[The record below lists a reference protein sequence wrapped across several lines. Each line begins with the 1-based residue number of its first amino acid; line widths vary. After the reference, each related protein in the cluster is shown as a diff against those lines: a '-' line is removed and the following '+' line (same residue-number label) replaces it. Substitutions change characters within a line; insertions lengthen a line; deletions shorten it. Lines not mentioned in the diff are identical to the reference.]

1 MRRLESVGQR
11 HQQYAQLTTP
21 VRSLLVQ
28 PRPAWP
34 ALLRTVCV
42 AIALGRGRLA
52 VCGGDGNRGDVGDGR
67 EPSFVINRYRT
78 ATIGLHYYGD
88 SVANSWGD
96 ILSCAIGFVAA
107 RYLGLW
113 VSIAVFVLIEVA
125 GMFWIRAG

>member
-1 MRRLESVGQR
+1 M
-11 HQQYAQLTTP
+11 
-21 VRSLLVQ
+21 
-28 PRPAWP
+28 
-34 ALLRTVCV
+34 

-78 ATIGLHYYGD
+78 ATIALNYYGD

-125 GMFWIRAG
+125 RMFWIRDSLLLNVLMLIHPLDAVKAWQSAH